1 MKKIIAIIIA
11 LLFILNAVIILTNT
25 TNNSNNSNSNNSN
38 IYTPTTTL
46 PYNFSLYFTLY
57 ITGLQLKNNYL
68 SIEEF
73 VYQNGVQTN
82 NVFAF
87 YSTNSTFVN
96 LYDSDTGLG
105 LVIAQ
110 GYAFNIYAEYLLGSA
125 SNAIMTF
132 KLIINVYPNSVI
144 LFNANTNGLP
154 SVNPN
159 IYITP
164 QAQYYNTTCFSG
176 ETVFLSKS
184 INYYNDINKIPAEPI
199 GKIYFTS
206 NQTYTLIIDNETY
219 VNIKNFTIALP
230 LGTYN
235 YIAYN
240 KTNFYSNGT
249 ATVIQTN
256 ILQYPIQFSSINFAI
271 NYVFIIFILIITI
284 ISLVISYLLAR
295 NYYAFFTAEIFFLFI
310 GYSAGIPYISITI
323 FALALFFLVF
333 IIVYKVILE

>member
-1 MKKIIAIIIA
+1 MKNIIAIITA
-11 LLFILNAVIILTNT
+11 LFFILNAVILLSANV
-25 TNNSNNSNSNNSN
+25 NNNKSKFLNDTSYEFTIGIS
-38 IYTPTTTL
+38 
-46 PYNFSLYFTLY
+46 FS

-68 SIEEF
+68 SVLEY
-73 VYQNGVQTN
+73 VYQN
-82 NVFAF
+82 NVLQLNPEYTF
-87 YSTNSTFVN
+87 YTTNSTFDY
-96 LYDSDTGLG
+96 LYENDTGLSF
-105 LVIAQ
+105 VNAN
-110 GYAFNIYAEYLLGSA
+110 GYAFNIYNSYSYGSS
-125 SNAIMTF
+125 SNAITTF
-132 KLIINVYPNSVI
+132 KFIVNVYPNSYI
-144 LFNANTNGLP
+144 A
-154 SVNPN
+154 VNPSSN
-159 IYITP
+159 GMPTVQPNEYITP
-164 QAQYYNTTCFSG
+164 QGISYNISVFAGEFS
-176 ETVFLSKS
+176 VLSEN
-184 INYYNDINKIPAEPI
+184 INYYNNINKLPAEPI
-199 GKIYFTS
+199 GLIKFIS

-271 NYVFIIFILIITI
+271 NYIFITFILIITI
-284 ISLVISYLLAR
+284 ISLIISYLLAR

-323 FALALFFLVF
+323 FALALFFMVF

>member
-11 LLFILNAVIILTNT
+11 LLFILNAVILLTNT
-25 TNNSNNSNSNNSN
+25 TNNNSNNSN
-38 IYTPTTTL
+38 NYNPTTVL
-46 PYNFSLYFTLY
+46 PYNFSLYFTLS

-73 VYQNGVQTN
+73 AYQNNVQEHD
-82 NVFAF
+82 VYAF
-87 YSTNSTFVN
+87 YTTNSTFDN
-96 LYDSDTGLG
+96 LYDSDTGLSY
-105 LVIAQ
+105 VNAQ
-110 GYAFNIYAEYLLGSA
+110 GYSFNLYASYFDSSS
-125 SNAIMTF
+125 SNAIMKF
-132 KLIINVYPNSVI
+132 ELIINVYPNSVI
-144 LFNANTNGLP
+144 AFNANTNGLP
-154 SVNPN
+154 TVNPN
-159 IYITP
+159 EYITP
-164 QAQYYNTTCFSG
+164 QGQYYNISVFSG
-176 ETVFLSKS
+176 QTIYLTKN
-184 INYYNDINKIPAEPI
+184 INYYNNINKLPAEPI
-199 GKIYFTS
+199 GKIHFTS
-206 NQTYTLIIDNETY
+206 NQIYTLIIDNETY

-271 NYVFIIFILIITI
+271 NYIFITFILIITI
-284 ISLVISYLLAR
+284 ISLIISYLLAR

-323 FALALFFLVF
+323 FALALFFMVF